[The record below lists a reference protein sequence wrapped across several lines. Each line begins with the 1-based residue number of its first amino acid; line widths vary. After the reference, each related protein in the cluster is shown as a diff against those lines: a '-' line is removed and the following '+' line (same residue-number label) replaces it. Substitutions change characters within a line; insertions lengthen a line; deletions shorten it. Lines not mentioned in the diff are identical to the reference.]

1 MERYSPFGRPGSH
14 RPADTRSKKERRFP
28 FWFEVSLAR
37 RMTHIPPQAFPA
49 WGLFFAYFLVLRA
62 THTTRNFI

>member
-1 MERYSPFGRPGSH
+1 H
-14 RPADTRSKKERRFP
+14 AIQKERRFP

-49 WGLFFAYFLVLRA
+49 WAFLLISGVAAQHTQRA
-62 THTTRNFI
+62 TSSDSSDAA